1 MSRRLKLQI
10 FSEEVWC
17 FPAGGTDIISCFAG
31 QNPTLPVYHGE
42 VQGRNLGMAM
52 ECWDVEGG
60 YPTMM
65 PVASFI
71 HSFYSF
77 TLFPLLSLPS
87 PSPPLPPSF
96 PLALLQASRCMMKAE
111 S

>member
-1 MSRRLKLQI
+1 MGSLFSVCVCTQRESVMSRRLKLQI
-10 FSEEVWC
+10 FCEEVWC

-60 YPTMM
+60 
-65 PVASFI
+65 
-71 HSFYSF
+71 
-77 TLFPLLSLPS
+77 
-87 PSPPLPPSF
+87 
-96 PLALLQASRCMMKAE
+96 
-111 S
+111 